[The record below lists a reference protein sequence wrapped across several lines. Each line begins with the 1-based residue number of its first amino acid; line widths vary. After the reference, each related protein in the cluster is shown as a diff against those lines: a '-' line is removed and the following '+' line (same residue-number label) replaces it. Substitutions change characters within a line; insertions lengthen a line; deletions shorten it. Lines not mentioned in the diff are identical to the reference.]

1 MKNFLTVL
9 LFACFFGAPA
19 FAQVAIIVNPALNED
34 VTMVDIARLYTGRS
48 SVLQPVNLPESD
60 PKRATFDDQA
70 VGRSSAQLKAYW
82 SRLVFTGKGT
92 PPPELNNDAEVIAFV
107 AENIYGIGYIDAAK
121 VTDQVRVLFT
131 LE

>member
-1 MKNFLTVL
+1 MKNFIL
-9 LFACFFGAPA
+9 LMVFGCLFSTPVWS
-19 FAQVAIIVNPALNED
+19 QVAVVVNPSLNED
-34 VTMVDIARLYTGRS
+34 VTKVDIARLYTGRS

-60 PKRATFDDQA
+60 PKRAIFDDQA

-107 AENIYGIGYIDAAK
+107 AENLYGIGYIDASN
-121 VTDQVRVLFT
+121 VTDEVRVLFI